1 MAIQEASGDGI
12 TGINITPL
20 VDVCLVL
27 VIIFMVTAPLLLQPT
42 LSVDLPKATTAEGK
56 ERQNVTITITKDGQW
71 ALNQETMTFDQVKA
85 GLRDAV
91 EGSPDHYVIIRAD
104 KEALHGL
111 ALKAL
116 KIAKDAGAKAIA
128 IATEQKKRAAP

>member
-1 MAIQEASGDGI
+1 MAFQESSGEGI

-42 LSVDLPKATTAEGK
+42 LSVELPKATTAEGK

-71 ALNQETMTFDQVKA
+71 ALNQESMPFEGVKA
-85 GLRDAV
+85 GLRDAIAS
-91 EGSPDHYVIIRAD
+91 SPDRYVIIRAD
-104 KEALHGL
+104 KEALNGL
-111 ALKAL
+111 ALQAL

-128 IATEQKKRAAP
+128 IATEQKKRAPL